1 MRSFR
6 VWQGHPYPP
15 GAARDGE
22 GMNFPL
28 FSEGAEKVEPCLF
41 DPCDPLR
48 GFPESAAGE
57 KHALA
62 GRR

>member
-1 MRSFR
+1 
-6 VWQGHPYPP
+6 
-15 GAARDGE
+15 
-22 GMNFPL
+22 MNFPL